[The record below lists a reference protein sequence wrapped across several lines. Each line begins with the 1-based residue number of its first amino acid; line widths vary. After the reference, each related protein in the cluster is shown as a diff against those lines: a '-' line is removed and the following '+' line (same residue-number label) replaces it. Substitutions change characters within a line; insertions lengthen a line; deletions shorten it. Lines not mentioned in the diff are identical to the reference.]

1 MFHIGG
7 KHCIFRTI
15 HQRIFE
21 AVEYNSLKCLK
32 ELLTIYENLRES
44 DYSYGGIA
52 SIETDKQ
59 LRYRKF
65 GHNWSNNED
74 PKESSL
80 HVVASRC
87 SAIRAMKIIEK
98 YPHFMNYHVDATDEH
113 GSTPLLVAVKRNNV
127 DVAKHLLDYEVNR
140 TDITKTNKS
149 NESPIYL
156 AVLNGRFEIL
166 KEMLK
171 LCK

>member
-1 MFHIGG
+1 MYHIVG
-7 KHCIFRTI
+7 KLSIISTI

-32 ELLTIYENLRES
+32 ELLTIYEKLRES
-44 DYSYGGIA
+44 DYSYDGIGP
-52 SIETDKQ
+52 IEIDKP

-65 GHNWSNNED
+65 GHNWFNDED

-87 SAIRAMKIIEK
+87 SAIRAMQIIEK
-98 YPHFMNYHVDATDEH
+98 YPNFMHYHVDATDEH
-113 GSTPLLVAVKRNNV
+113 GSTPLLIAVKRNNV
-127 DVAKHLLDYEVNR
+127 DVAKRLLNYEVKRAN
-140 TDITKTNKS
+140 ITKTNKS

-156 AVLNGRFEIL
+156 AALNGRVEIL